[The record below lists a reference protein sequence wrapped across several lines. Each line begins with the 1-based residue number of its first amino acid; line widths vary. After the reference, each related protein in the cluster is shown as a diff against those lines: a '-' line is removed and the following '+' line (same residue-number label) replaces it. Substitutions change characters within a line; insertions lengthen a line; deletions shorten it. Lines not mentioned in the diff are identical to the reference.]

1 MSVLHAVGLRRESVQ
16 DRIFHNYFIGSNLL
30 AAQHKNGSDQYQS
43 PSGSDPFK
51 SSFQIDKYSIGFG
64 DGPSKEDR
72 KAEMLLQFPLPASQI
87 SPGKSLE
94 RRFPKLPG
102 MFVSKREVSKLVI
115 EGGVYHSPLLL
126 ELSVP
131 EIKAKAWLAVAAPHV
146 VCGLN
151 STNVVV
157 PSGGVSWFADASEP
171 FCAAKAL
178 AQAQLL
184 VAAAHFSS
192 LPAVGSAV
200 VVSCPLESKM
210 IALGQI
216 AQALK
221 LMGCGPFAPLHGI
234 SSDEINATFLP
245 EAALCNIYSQDFC
258 STVELGRQQ
267 ENIETLYGDDL
278 AAVPELSS
286 CINIATATHAA
297 LAFIARGHAPDLS
310 WGVRNA
316 GSFIA
321 RVKLWAKEYGI
332 SQALLL
338 HAAAQAALI
347 SQESVLAVERFEY
360 ELECFCRIGEDT
372 GSHHGRPESSDCLD
386 CYGDPRSFGESK
398 ASDRSEYLHQSD
410 NSRRPDDSDL
420 GHDSTCSN
428 RLNRADSLVYP
439 DIGLAALN
447 LPSGGIR
454 FEADSVGSIPVP
466 AHAAYGSQTERSIH
480 NFAVGSAPIGQNRK
494 FVRAMALVKLCAAE
508 ANMQTGMLDEA
519 KGKAIMQAARE
530 VMAGLWDDSFP
541 VDTLQG
547 GGGVG
552 MNMNINEVIA
562 YRAASIMHGIL
573 SGKAELTLVHPNDDV
588 NMCHSTND
596 LVHTAMHI
604 AFLQWINEM
613 LEEMCKMER
622 VFSSLATQFS
632 ETVKLGRTCL
642 MDALPITVGQ
652 QFSGYATFVRRRKK
666 ALEAMKEECLHLA
679 MGAGG
684 IGTGIGVS
692 PGFLKSFFE
701 TLSRHE
707 GVTFKPTVNYYDA
720 LQHTDFYIELSAQLK
735 AYATG
740 LSNIAR
746 DLRLMG
752 SGPRAG
758 FGEIVLPAVQPGS
771 SIMPGKINPL
781 IPELINQIAYV
792 VCGNDTAISFASE
805 GSDVDLNVWEA
816 VFLQGLSSSFQL
828 LCNGTA
834 IFTDKC
840 LEGLSVNS
848 QKCRQ
853 NAETSLALA
862 TVISEVF
869 GYKKG
874 VEIAGIA
881 VREMC
886 SIKEAAVDSGLLTA
900 AEAELLLDPVLL
912 TKRDNYAEII
922 DAFRRG
928 RSTPPNSEKLDRHTS
943 RKESVNAQRQ

>member
-1 MSVLHAVGLRRESVQ
+1 MSVLHTVGLRRESLQ
-16 DRIFHNYFIGSNLL
+16 DRIFHSYFIGSNLL
-30 AAQHKNGSDQYQS
+30 AAQHTQRQGQHQS
-43 PSGSDPFK
+43 PVGADPFA
-51 SSFQIDKYSIGFG
+51 SSFQIDKYLIAFCDNSLREG
-64 DGPSKEDR
+64 SKS
-72 KAEMLLQFPLPASQI
+72 EMLLQFPLPAFEI
-87 SPGKSLE
+87 SPPASLV
-94 RRFPKLPG
+94 RSFPKLPG
-102 MFVSKREVSKLVI
+102 MFISKLEVSKLTV
-115 EGGVYHSPLLL
+115 EEVVYHSPLLL
-126 ELSVP
+126 ELSIP
-131 EIKAKAWLAVAAPHV
+131 AIEAKAWLAVAAPHV
-146 VCGLN
+146 VGGLN
-151 STNVVV
+151 STRVAV
-157 PSGGVSWFADASEP
+157 PSGSVSWFADVSDKV
-171 FCAAKAL
+171 CAAKAL

-184 VAAAHFSS
+184 IAAAHFSS
-192 LPAVGSAV
+192 LPPVGSAV
-200 VVSCPLESKM
+200 VVSCPLENKM
-210 IALGQI
+210 SALGQI
-216 AQALK
+216 AQALGY
-221 LMGCGPFAPLHGI
+221 LGCGPFAPLHGI
-234 SSDEINATFLP
+234 APDEMNEAFLA
-245 EAALCNIYSQDFC
+245 EAALCSIYSQDFC
-258 STVELGRQQ
+258 NAFELGRQQ
-267 ENIETLYGDDL
+267 ENIDALYGDDL
-278 AAVPELSS
+278 AAVSDLSS

-297 LAFIARGHAPDLS
+297 LAFIARGSAPDLS
-310 WGVRNA
+310 FGVRNA

-338 HAAAQAALI
+338 HAAAQAALF

-360 ELECFCRIGEDT
+360 ELECFCRMGEDI
-372 GSHHGRPESSDCLD
+372 GSHHSRPESSDSPD
-386 CYGDPRSFGESK
+386 CYGEAGSSGGGN
-398 ASDRSEYLHQSD
+398 ACGRSERSNQSD
-410 NSRRPDDSDL
+410 DSNWSDDSGVSD
-420 GHDSTCSN
+420 DSACPDSS
-428 RLNRADSLVYP
+428 NRADSLICP
-439 DIGLAALN
+439 DIGLTALN
-447 LPSGGIR
+447 LPAGGIR
-454 FEADSVGSIPVP
+454 LETDSVGSIPVP

-508 ANMQTGMLDEA
+508 ANMQTGMLDEV
-519 KGKAIMQAARE
+519 KGKAITQAARE

-552 MNMNINEVIA
+552 MNMNINEVVA
-562 YRAASIMHGIL
+562 YRASSIMHGIL
-573 SGKAELTLVHPNDDV
+573 SGKADLALVHPNDDV

-604 AFLQWINEM
+604 AFLQWTDEL
-613 LEEMCKMER
+613 LEKMRNLEG
-622 VFSSLATQFS
+622 VFNRLATQFS

-642 MDALPITVGQ
+642 MDALPITMGQ
-652 QFSGYATFVRRRKK
+652 QFSGYAAFVSRRKK
-666 ALEAMKEECLHLA
+666 SLEAMKEECLHLA

-701 TLSRHE
+701 VLSQHE
-707 GVTFKPTVNYYDA
+707 GVAFKPAANYFDA

-758 FGEIVLPAVQPGS
+758 FGELVLPAVQPGS

-792 VCGNDTAISFASE
+792 VCGNDTAVSFASE

-816 VFLQGLSSSFQL
+816 VFLQGISSSFQL

-840 LEGLSVNS
+840 LEGLNVNA

-853 NAETSLALA
+853 HAETSLALA

-881 VREMC
+881 VRENC
-886 SIKEAAVDSGLLTA
+886 SIKEAAVNSGLVTTDA
-900 AEAELLLDPVLL
+900 AELLLDPALL
-912 TKRDNYAEII
+912 TKRDKYAEII

-928 RSTPPNSEKLDRHTS
+928 RSTPPNSERLDCHTTTQEVH
-943 RKESVNAQRQ
+943 K